1 MTVGKK
7 WMRIGMLCTLCMLL
21 TGCLFRSP
29 TDLYAQPERS
39 AGYEQLNRAIS
50 TLKMSLEMEFGTS
63 VENAVIVSGDNTA
76 TIQLQ
81 DLDGDGERES
91 ALCFLRVSGVEN
103 AIKIYIFRQVGD
115 QYEVAG
121 IVEGDGTALYSVD
134 YADLNG
140 SGQKELVVNWQISTG
155 VYTLGAYTLDDL
167 RMPASVGRDTAQ
179 TTGNLFWVPP
189 DAEQRS
195 QLLAT
200 EVLLTSWSG
209 ATDGSGGY
217 CLTDIDR
224 DTMSEVAVVRIDSAG
239 VGSHVELYDWND
251 GAMSSDSSVILSAG
265 IKSLVRLRSNYVGGE
280 LYPPAL
286 YVSGVLPDG
295 ERVVDVLTY
304 REDQLINLSMDPETG
319 VSQKFIQVYTDV
331 NLADINGDLI
341 YEIPI
346 PSPLPSYSETA
357 PGNFWLINWDQYH
370 ENGKSRRVMTTY
382 HNVPD
387 SWYLE
392 IPDSWKNKI
401 TISRND
407 LVLGQRE
414 VVFSYWRG
422 TEEAPVPFLSIYR
435 QTGTNRSAASTR
447 NGRIVLREEG
457 STIYSAKLY
466 DCKEFNCGLDEAD
479 LLERFHTIQSSWD
492 AN

>member
-1 MTVGKK
+1 MTVSKK
-7 WMRIGMLCTLCMLL
+7 WMRVGFMAALFLML

-39 AGYEQLNRAIS
+39 AGYEQLNRAIA
-50 TLKMSLEMEFGTS
+50 TVKMSLEAEFGTS

-115 QYEVAG
+115 RYEVAG
-121 IVEGDGTALYSVD
+121 IVEGDGTSLYSVD
-134 YADLNG
+134 YTELNG

-167 RMPASVGRDTAQ
+167 RMPAMASWDDDSS
-179 TTGNLFWVPP
+179 GNPLFWLAP

-195 QLLAT
+195 KLLAT

-209 ATDGSGGY
+209 AADGSGGY

-239 VGSHVELYDWND
+239 VGSHVEIYDWNE
-251 GAMSSDSSVILSAG
+251 GGMSSASTVTLSAG
-265 IKSLVRLRSNYVGGE
+265 IKSLVRLRANYVGGE

-304 REDQLINLSMDPETG
+304 QNDQLVNLSMDPETG

-346 PSPLPSYSETA
+346 PSPLPSYSETT

-370 ENGKSRRVMTTY
+370 ENGKSSRVMTTY

-392 IPDSWKNKI
+392 IPEHWKNKI
-401 TISRND
+401 TIVRND

-422 TEEAPVPFLSIYR
+422 TEEPPVPFLSIYR
-435 QTGTNRSAASTR
+435 LTGTNRAAASTR

-457 STIYSAKLY
+457 ATIYSAKLY
-466 DCKEFNCGLDEAD
+466 DCKEFDCGLDEVE